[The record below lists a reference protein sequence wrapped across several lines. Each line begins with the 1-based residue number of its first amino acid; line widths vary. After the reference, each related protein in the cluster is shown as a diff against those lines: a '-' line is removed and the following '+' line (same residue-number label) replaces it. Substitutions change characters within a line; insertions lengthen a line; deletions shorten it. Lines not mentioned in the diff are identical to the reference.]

1 MVEFSF
7 YCVHN
12 LDLDLTH
19 LYFDFRYNIRGIN
32 LENKKCL
39 TQNLSYYQF
48 EPESQ
53 YLDRKSARKKPSE
66 LLKHLIAF
74 ANADGGQLVIGIE
87 DEKHENIITGFKDGR
102 AYQIEDFKKI
112 GRDVRGTPLNLSFEE
127 VPVTNHQGEDDF
139 ILVISVELSSNRVIT
154 APNDDVYLRQ
164 GDESVKL
171 SYEQRNQL
179 SYDKGQRF
187 FEDEVVSDVTL
198 EEIDDSLVQDFKN
211 RFDISDRSTEEI
223 LKARRFLINGK
234 LTKAAILLFG
244 KSPSAFFPQARVRF
258 QRFDGT
264 DMGTGN
270 NFNVIKEETFDEAL
284 PILIIK
290 VRDFIRT
297 QLREFQYLDDNGQF
311 KIIPEYPEFAWFEG
325 VVNAVTHRDYSVYGD
340 HIRIM
345 MFDDRLEIH
354 SPGKLPNI
362 VTVENIMHERFSRNP
377 RIARTLTEFG
387 WVREMNEGVKRI
399 YSEMES
405 AFLHKPKY
413 SEPGNKVVLTL
424 ENNIVSRHLRT
435 RDSLEKQFTDF
446 SELNADE
453 QAIVHYM
460 YNSGEKMT
468 TARAMEITG
477 RSRSFIVKKLHNLHD
492 LGIITWFG
500 SNKNDRN
507 QYYLLSDK

>member
-1 MVEFSF
+1 MKTEKQMS
-7 YCVHN
+7 
-12 LDLDLTH
+12 
-19 LYFDFRYNIRGIN
+19 
-32 LENKKCL
+32 KA
-39 TQNLSYYQF
+39 LSHYQF
-48 EPESQ
+48 SPESQ

-87 DEKHENIITGFKDGR
+87 DEKQENIITGFKDGR
-102 AYQIEDFKKI
+102 AYPIDDFKKI
-112 GRDVRGTPLNLSFEE
+112 DREMRETPLDLSFEE
-127 VPVTNHQGEDDF
+127 IPVINHKGEEDF
-139 ILVISVELSSNRVIT
+139 ILVISVELSSNRVIA

-171 SYEQRNQL
+171 SYEQRTQL

-187 FEDEVVSDVTL
+187 FEDEFVPDASL
-198 EEIDDSLVQDFKN
+198 EDIDETIVQDFKSH
-211 RFDISDRSTEEI
+211 FDLSERSTEEI
-223 LKARRFLINGK
+223 LKARRFLVNGK
-234 LTKAAILLFG
+234 LTKATILLFG
-244 KSPSAFFPQARVRF
+244 KYPSAFFPQARVRF

-264 DMGTGN
+264 DMGTGSS
-270 NFNVIKEETFDEAL
+270 FNVIKEVTFDDAL
-284 PILIIK
+284 PTLIIK

-311 KIIPEYPEFAWFEG
+311 QILPEYPEFAWFEG

-340 HIRIM
+340 HIRVL

-362 VTVENIMHERFSRNP
+362 VTVENIKHERFSRNP

-405 AFLHKPKY
+405 AFLHEPKF

-435 RDSLEKQFTDF
+435 RDSLEKQFSDF
-446 SELNADE
+446 DNLNSDE
-453 QAIVHYM
+453 QAIIHYM
-460 YNSGEKMT
+460 YNSGERMT
-468 TARAMEITG
+468 TAKAVELTG
-477 RSRSFIVKKLHNLHD
+477 RSRRHIGKVLQKLTDQGLLKWYGN
-492 LGIITWFG
+492 
-500 SNKNDRN
+500 SKNDKN
-507 QYYLLSDK
+507 QYYTLASK

>member
-1 MVEFSF
+1 ME
-7 YCVHN
+7 
-12 LDLDLTH
+12 
-19 LYFDFRYNIRGIN
+19 
-32 LENKKCL
+32 
-39 TQNLSYYQF
+39 QNMSYWQTAK
-48 EPESQ
+48 ESQ
-53 YLDRKSARKKPSE
+53 YLDRKPAQKKPSE

-87 DEKHENIITGFKDGR
+87 DDKQGNIITGFKDGK
-102 AYQIEDFKKI
+102 AYPIEEFKKI
-112 GRDVRGTPLNLSFEE
+112 DREMRETPLDLSFEE
-127 VPVTNHQGEDDF
+127 IPVVNYKGEDDF
-139 ILVISVELSSNRVIT
+139 ILIISVELSSNRVIA
-154 APNDDVYLRQ
+154 APNDAVYLLRQ
-164 GDESVKL
+164 RDETVKL

-187 FEDEVVSDVTL
+187 FEDEIVPDASL
-198 EEIDDSLVQDFKN
+198 EDIDDSLVQDFKN
-211 RFDISDRSTEEI
+211 RFDISERSVEEI

-244 KSPSAFFPQARVRF
+244 KYPSSFFPQARVRF

-264 DMGTGN
+264 DMGTGSS
-270 NFNVIKEETFDEAL
+270 FNVIKEATFDDAL
-284 PILIIK
+284 PTLIIK

-311 KIIPEYPEFAWFEG
+311 QIFPEYPEFAWFEG
-325 VVNAVTHRDYSVYGD
+325 IVNAVTHRDYSVYGD
-340 HIRIM
+340 HIRVL

-362 VTVENIMHERFSRNP
+362 VIVENIKYERFSRNP

-405 AFLHKPKY
+405 AFLHEPKY
-413 SEPGNKVVLTL
+413 SEPGNKVCLIL
-424 ENNIVSRHLRT
+424 ENNIISRHLRT

-446 SELNADE
+446 GELTADE
-453 QAIVHYM
+453 QLIVHYM

-468 TARAMEITG
+468 TAKVIELTG
-477 RSRSFIVKKLHNLHD
+477 RSRKFIVKTMKKLQE
-492 LGIITWFG
+492 LGIVDWYG
-500 SNKNDRN
+500 ANKNDRN
-507 QYYLLSDK
+507 QYYTLTKN

>member
-1 MVEFSF
+1 MK
-7 YCVHN
+7 Y
-12 LDLDLTH
+12 
-19 LYFDFRYNIRGIN
+19 
-32 LENKKCL
+32 KKP
-39 TQNLSYYQF
+39 LSHYQF
-48 EPESQ
+48 SPESQ

-87 DEKHENIITGFKDGR
+87 DEKQENIITGFKDGR
-102 AYQIEDFKKI
+102 AYPIDDFKKI
-112 GRDVRGTPLNLSFEE
+112 DREMRETPLDLSFEE
-127 VPVTNHQGEDDF
+127 IPVINHKGEEDF
-139 ILVISVELSSNRVIT
+139 ILVISVELSSNRVIA

-164 GDESVKL
+164 GDDSVKL
-171 SYEQRNQL
+171 SYEQRTQL

-187 FEDEVVSDVTL
+187 FEDEVVPDARL
-198 EEIDDSLVQDFKN
+198 KDIDDSLVQDFKN
-211 RFDISDRSTEEI
+211 RFDISERSVEEI

-244 KSPSAFFPQARVRF
+244 KYPSAFFPQARVRF

-264 DMGTGN
+264 DMGTGSS
-270 NFNVIKEETFDEAL
+270 FNVIKEVTFDDAL

-311 KIIPEYPEFAWFEG
+311 QILPEYPEFAWFEG

-340 HIRIM
+340 HIRVL

-362 VTVENIMHERFSRNP
+362 VTVDNIKHERFSRNP

-405 AFLHKPKY
+405 AFLHEPKF

-435 RDSLEKQFTDF
+435 RDSLEKQFSDF
-446 SELNADE
+446 GELTADE
-453 QAIVHYM
+453 QLIVHYM
-460 YNSGEKMT
+460 YNSGERMT
-468 TARAMEITG
+468 TAKAVELTG
-477 RSRSFIVKKLHNLHD
+477 RSRRHIGKVLQKLTDQGLLKWYGN
-492 LGIITWFG
+492 
-500 SNKNDRN
+500 SKNDKN
-507 QYYLLSDK
+507 QYYTLASK

>member
-1 MVEFSF
+1 MK
-7 YCVHN
+7 Y
-12 LDLDLTH
+12 
-19 LYFDFRYNIRGIN
+19 
-32 LENKKCL
+32 KKP
-39 TQNLSYYQF
+39 LSHYQF
-48 EPESQ
+48 SPENQ

-87 DEKHENIITGFKDGR
+87 DEKQENIITGFKDGR
-102 AYQIEDFKKI
+102 AYPIDDFKKI
-112 GRDVRGTPLNLSFEE
+112 DREMRETPLDLSFEE
-127 VPVTNHQGEDDF
+127 IPLINHKGEEDF
-139 ILVISVELSSNRVIT
+139 ILVISVELSSNRVIA

-171 SYEQRNQL
+171 SYEQRTQL

-187 FEDEVVSDVTL
+187 FEDEFVPDASL
-198 EEIDDSLVQDFKN
+198 EDIDETIVQDFKSH
-211 RFDISDRSTEEI
+211 FDLSERSTEEI
-223 LKARRFLINGK
+223 LKARRFLVNGK

-244 KSPSAFFPQARVRF
+244 KYPSAFFPQARVRF

-264 DMGTGN
+264 DMGTGSS
-270 NFNVIKEETFDEAL
+270 FNVIKEVTFDDAL
-284 PILIIK
+284 PTLIIK

-311 KIIPEYPEFAWFEG
+311 QILPEYPEFAWFEG

-340 HIRIM
+340 HIRVL

-362 VTVENIMHERFSRNP
+362 VTVENIKHERFSRNP

-405 AFLHKPKY
+405 AFLHEPKF

-435 RDSLEKQFTDF
+435 RDSLEKQFSDF
-446 SELNADE
+446 DNLNSDE
-453 QAIVHYM
+453 QAIIHYM
-460 YNSGEKMT
+460 YNSGERMT
-468 TARAMEITG
+468 TAKAVELTG
-477 RSRSFIVKKLHNLHD
+477 RSRRHIGKVLQKLTDQGLLKWYGN
-492 LGIITWFG
+492 
-500 SNKNDRN
+500 SKNDKN
-507 QYYLLSDK
+507 QYYTLASK

>member
-1 MVEFSF
+1 M
-7 YCVHN
+7 
-12 LDLDLTH
+12 
-19 LYFDFRYNIRGIN
+19 
-32 LENKKCL
+32 ENKEY
-39 TQNLSYYQF
+39 LSNDLSLYQF
-48 EPESQ
+48 SPESQ

-87 DEKHENIITGFKDGR
+87 DEKQENIITGFKDGR
-102 AYQIEDFKKI
+102 AYPIDDFKKI
-112 GRDVRGTPLNLSFEE
+112 DREMRETPLDLSFEE
-127 VPVTNHQGEDDF
+127 IPVINHKGEEDF
-139 ILVISVELSSNRVIT
+139 ILVISVELSSNRVIA

-171 SYEQRNQL
+171 SYEQRTQL

-187 FEDEVVSDVTL
+187 FEDEFVPDASL
-198 EEIDDSLVQDFKN
+198 EDIDETIVQDFKSH
-211 RFDISDRSTEEI
+211 FDLSERSTEEI
-223 LKARRFLINGK
+223 LKARRFLVNGK
-234 LTKAAILLFG
+234 LTKATILLFG
-244 KSPSAFFPQARVRF
+244 KYPSAFFPQARVRF

-264 DMGTGN
+264 DMGTGSS
-270 NFNVIKEETFDEAL
+270 FNVIKEVTFDDAL
-284 PILIIK
+284 PTLIIK

-311 KIIPEYPEFAWFEG
+311 QILPEYPEFAWFEG

-340 HIRIM
+340 HIRVL

-362 VTVENIMHERFSRNP
+362 VTVENIKHERFSRNP

-405 AFLHKPKY
+405 AFLHEPKF

-435 RDSLEKQFTDF
+435 RDSLEKQFSDF
-446 SELNADE
+446 DNLNSDE
-453 QAIVHYM
+453 QAIIHYM
-460 YNSGEKMT
+460 YNSGERMT
-468 TARAMEITG
+468 TAKAVELTG
-477 RSRSFIVKKLHNLHD
+477 RSRRHIGKVLQKLTDQGLLKWYGN
-492 LGIITWFG
+492 
-500 SNKNDRN
+500 SKNDKN
-507 QYYLLSDK
+507 QYYTLASK

>member
-1 MVEFSF
+1 MYKNVS
-7 YCVHN
+7 HWQ
-12 LDLDLTH
+12 TA
-19 LYFDFRYNIRGIN
+19 
-32 LENKKCL
+32 K
-39 TQNLSYYQF
+39 
-48 EPESQ
+48 ESQ

-87 DEKHENIITGFKDGR
+87 DEKQDNIITGFKDGR
-102 AYQIEDFKKI
+102 AYPIDDFKKI
-112 GRDVRGTPLNLSFEE
+112 DREMRETPLDLSFEE
-127 VPVTNHQGEDDF
+127 IPVVNHKGEDDL
-139 ILVISVELSSNRVIT
+139 ILVISVELSSNRVIA
-154 APNDDVYLRQ
+154 APNDEVYLRQ
-164 GDESVKL
+164 GDETVKL
-171 SYEQRNQL
+171 SYAQRIQL

-187 FEDEVVSDVTL
+187 FEDEVVPDATL
-198 EEIDDSLVQDFKN
+198 EDIDDHLVQDFKN

-244 KSPSAFFPQARVRF
+244 KYPSAFFPQARVRF

-264 DMGTGN
+264 DMGTGSS
-270 NFNVIKEETFDEAL
+270 FNVIKEVTFDDAL
-284 PILIIK
+284 PSLIIK

-311 KIIPEYPEFAWFEG
+311 QILPEYPEFAWFEG

-340 HIRIM
+340 HIRVL

-362 VTVENIMHERFSRNP
+362 VTVENIKYERFSRNP

-405 AFLHKPKY
+405 AFLHEPKF
-413 SEPGNKVVLTL
+413 SEPGNKVLLTL

-435 RDSLEKQFTDF
+435 RDSLEKQFSDF
-446 SELNADE
+446 GELTADE
-453 QAIVHYM
+453 QLIIHFM
-460 YNSGEKMT
+460 YNSGERMT
-468 TARAMEITG
+468 TAKAIELTG
-477 RSRSFIVKKLHNLHD
+477 RSRKYIVKTFKKLQE
-492 LGIITWFG
+492 LGIVIWYG
-500 SNKNDRN
+500 SNKNDKN
-507 QYYLLSDK
+507 QYYTLMKK

>member
-1 MVEFSF
+1 MS
-7 YCVHN
+7 
-12 LDLDLTH
+12 
-19 LYFDFRYNIRGIN
+19 
-32 LENKKCL
+32 KA
-39 TQNLSYYQF
+39 LSHYQF
-48 EPESQ
+48 SPESQ

-87 DEKHENIITGFKDGR
+87 DEKQENIITGFKDGR
-102 AYQIEDFKKI
+102 AYPIDDFKKI
-112 GRDVRGTPLNLSFEE
+112 DREMRETPLDLSFEE
-127 VPVTNHQGEDDF
+127 IPVINHKGEEDF
-139 ILVISVELSSNRVIT
+139 ILVISVELSSNRVIA

-171 SYEQRNQL
+171 SYEQRTQL

-187 FEDEVVSDVTL
+187 FEDEFVPDASL
-198 EEIDDSLVQDFKN
+198 EDIDETIVQDFKSH
-211 RFDISDRSTEEI
+211 FDLSERSTEEI
-223 LKARRFLINGK
+223 LKARRFLVNGK

-244 KSPSAFFPQARVRF
+244 KYPSAFFPQARVRF

-264 DMGTGN
+264 DMGTGSS
-270 NFNVIKEETFDEAL
+270 FNVIKEVTFDDAL
-284 PILIIK
+284 PTLIIK

-311 KIIPEYPEFAWFEG
+311 QILPEYPEFAWFEG

-340 HIRIM
+340 HIRVL

-362 VTVENIMHERFSRNP
+362 VTVENIKHERFSRNP

-405 AFLHKPKY
+405 AFLHEPKF

-435 RDSLEKQFTDF
+435 RDSLEKQFSDF
-446 SELNADE
+446 DNLNSDE
-453 QAIVHYM
+453 QAIIHYM
-460 YNSGEKMT
+460 YNSGERMT
-468 TARAMEITG
+468 TAKAVELTG
-477 RSRSFIVKKLHNLHD
+477 RSRRHIGKVLQKLTDQGLLKWYGN
-492 LGIITWFG
+492 
-500 SNKNDRN
+500 SKNDKN
-507 QYYLLSDK
+507 QYYTLASK

>member
-1 MVEFSF
+1 MDNRN
-7 YCVHN
+7 Y
-12 LDLDLTH
+12 DMP
-19 LYFDFRYNIRGIN
+19 
-32 LENKKCL
+32 
-39 TQNLSYYQF
+39 LSHYQF
-48 EPESQ
+48 SPESQ

-87 DEKHENIITGFKDGR
+87 DEKQDNIITGFKDGR
-102 AYQIEDFKKI
+102 AYPIDDFKKI
-112 GRDVRGTPLNLSFEE
+112 DREMRETPLDLSFEE
-127 VPVTNHQGEDDF
+127 IPVVNHKGEEDL
-139 ILVISVELSSNRVIT
+139 ILVISVELSSNRVIA
-154 APNDDVYLRQ
+154 APNDEVYLRQ
-164 GDESVKL
+164 GDETVKL
-171 SYEQRNQL
+171 SYEQRTQL

-187 FEDEVVSDVTL
+187 FEDEVVPDASL
-198 EEIDDSLVQDFKN
+198 EDIDESIVQDFKSH
-211 RFDISDRSTEEI
+211 FDLSERSTEEI
-223 LKARRFLINGK
+223 LKARRFLVNGK

-244 KSPSAFFPQARVRF
+244 KYPSAFFPQARVRF

-264 DMGTGN
+264 DMGTGSS
-270 NFNVIKEETFDEAL
+270 FNVIKEVTFDDAL

-311 KIIPEYPEFAWFEG
+311 QILPEYPEFAWFEG

-340 HIRIM
+340 HIRVL

-362 VTVENIMHERFSRNP
+362 VTVENIKHERFSRNP

-405 AFLHKPKY
+405 AFLHEPKY
-413 SEPGNKVVLTL
+413 AEPGNKVLLTL

-435 RDSLEKQFTDF
+435 RDSLEKQFSDF
-446 SELNADE
+446 GELTADE
-453 QAIVHYM
+453 QLIIHYM
-460 YNSGEKMT
+460 YNSGERMT
-468 TARAMEITG
+468 TAKAVELTG
-477 RSRSFIVKKLHNLHD
+477 RSRRHIGKVLQKLTDQGLLKWHGN
-492 LGIITWFG
+492 
-500 SNKNDRN
+500 SKNDKN
-507 QYYLLSDK
+507 QYYTLASK

>member
-1 MVEFSF
+1 MK
-7 YCVHN
+7 Y
-12 LDLDLTH
+12 
-19 LYFDFRYNIRGIN
+19 
-32 LENKKCL
+32 KKS
-39 TQNLSYYQF
+39 LSYYQF
-48 EPESQ
+48 SPENQ

-87 DEKHENIITGFKDGR
+87 DEKQGNIITGFKDAR
-102 AYQIEDFKKI
+102 AYPIDEFKKVDREI
-112 GRDVRGTPLNLSFEE
+112 RDTPLDLSFEE
-127 VPVTNHQGEDDF
+127 IPVVNHKGEDDL
-139 ILVISVELSSNRVIT
+139 ILVISVELSSNRVIA
-154 APNDDVYLRQ
+154 APNDEVYLRQ

-171 SYEQRNQL
+171 SYEQRTQL
-179 SYDKGQRF
+179 AYDKGQRF
-187 FEDEVVSDVTL
+187 FEDEVVPDASL
-198 EEIDDSLVQDFKN
+198 EDIDDSLVQEFKN

-223 LKARRFLINGK
+223 LKARRFLVNGK

-244 KSPSAFFPQARVRF
+244 KYPSAFFPQARVRF

-264 DMGTGN
+264 DMGTGSH
-270 NFNVIKEETFDEAL
+270 FNVIKEVTFDEAL
-284 PILIIK
+284 PILIVK

-311 KIIPEYPEFAWFEG
+311 QILHEYPEFAWFEG
-325 VVNAVTHRDYSVYGD
+325 VVNAVTHRDYSIYGD
-340 HIRIM
+340 HIRVL

-362 VTVENIMHERFSRNP
+362 VTVENIKHERFSRNP

-405 AFLHKPKY
+405 AFLHEPKY

-435 RDSLEKQFTDF
+435 QDSLEKHFSDF
-446 SELNADE
+446 ENLNADE

-468 TARAMEITG
+468 TARAIELTG
-477 RSRSFIVKKLHNLHD
+477 RSRRHIGKVLKKMAEQ
-492 LGIITWFG
+492 GILKWYG
-500 SNKNDRN
+500 NSKNDKN
-507 QYYLLSDK
+507 QYYILALK

>member
-1 MVEFSF
+1 MKYEKT
-7 YCVHN
+7 
-12 LDLDLTH
+12 LT
-19 LYFDFRYNIRGIN
+19 
-32 LENKKCL
+32 
-39 TQNLSYYQF
+39 YYQF
-48 EPESQ
+48 SPENQ

-87 DEKHENIITGFKDGR
+87 DEKQGNIITGFKDAR
-102 AYQIEDFKKI
+102 AYPIDEFKKVDREI
-112 GRDVRGTPLNLSFEE
+112 RDTPLDLSFEE
-127 VPVTNHQGEDDF
+127 IPVVNHKGEDDL
-139 ILVISVELSSNRVIT
+139 ILVISVELSSNRVIA
-154 APNDDVYLRQ
+154 APNDEVYLRQ

-171 SYEQRNQL
+171 SYEQRTQL
-179 SYDKGQRF
+179 AYDKGQRF
-187 FEDEVVSDVTL
+187 FEDEVVPDASL
-198 EEIDDSLVQDFKN
+198 EDIDDSLVQEFKN
-211 RFDISDRSTEEI
+211 RFDISDRPTEEI
-223 LKARRFLINGK
+223 LKARRFLVNGK

-244 KSPSAFFPQARVRF
+244 KYPSAFFPQARVRF

-264 DMGTGN
+264 DMGTGSH
-270 NFNVIKEETFDEAL
+270 FNVIKEVTFDEAL
-284 PILIIK
+284 SFLIVK

-311 KIIPEYPEFAWFEG
+311 QILHEYPEFAWFEG
-325 VVNAVTHRDYSVYGD
+325 VVNAVTHREYSIYGD
-340 HIRIM
+340 HIRVL

-362 VTVENIMHERFSRNP
+362 VTVENIKHERFSRNP

-405 AFLHKPKY
+405 AFLHEPKY

-435 RDSLEKQFTDF
+435 QDSLEKHFSDF
-446 SELNADE
+446 ENLNADE

-468 TARAMEITG
+468 TARAIELTG
-477 RSRSFIVKKLHNLHD
+477 RSRRHIGKVLKKMAEQ
-492 LGIITWFG
+492 GILKWYG
-500 SNKNDRN
+500 NSKNDKN
-507 QYYLLSDK
+507 QYYILALK

>member
-1 MVEFSF
+1 MK
-7 YCVHN
+7 Y
-12 LDLDLTH
+12 
-19 LYFDFRYNIRGIN
+19 
-32 LENKKCL
+32 KKP
-39 TQNLSYYQF
+39 LSHYQF
-48 EPESQ
+48 SPENQ

-87 DEKHENIITGFKDGR
+87 DEKQENIITGFKDGR
-102 AYQIEDFKKI
+102 AYPIDDFKKI
-112 GRDVRGTPLNLSFEE
+112 DREMRETPLDLSFEE
-127 VPVTNHQGEDDF
+127 IPVINHKGEEDF
-139 ILVISVELSSNRVIT
+139 ILVISVELSSNRVIA

-171 SYEQRNQL
+171 SYEQRTQL

-187 FEDEVVSDVTL
+187 FEDEFVPDASL
-198 EEIDDSLVQDFKN
+198 EDIDETIVQDFKSH
-211 RFDISDRSTEEI
+211 FDLSERSTEEI
-223 LKARRFLINGK
+223 LKARRFLVNGK

-244 KSPSAFFPQARVRF
+244 KYPSAFFPQARVRF

-264 DMGTGN
+264 DMGTGSS
-270 NFNVIKEETFDEAL
+270 FNVIKEVTFDDAL

-311 KIIPEYPEFAWFEG
+311 QILPEYPEFAWFEG

-340 HIRIM
+340 HIRVL

-362 VTVENIMHERFSRNP
+362 VTVENIKHERFSRNP

-405 AFLHKPKY
+405 AFLHEPKF
-413 SEPGNKVVLTL
+413 SEPGNKVVLAL

-435 RDSLEKQFTDF
+435 RDSLEKQFSDF
-446 SELNADE
+446 GELTADE
-453 QAIVHYM
+453 QLIVHYM
-460 YNSGEKMT
+460 YNSGERMT
-468 TARAMEITG
+468 TAKAVELTG
-477 RSRSFIVKKLHNLHD
+477 RSRRHIGKVLQKLTDQGLLKWYGN
-492 LGIITWFG
+492 
-500 SNKNDRN
+500 SKNDKN
-507 QYYLLSDK
+507 QYYTLASK

>member
-1 MVEFSF
+1 MKDKDELF
-7 YCVHN
+7 C
-12 LDLDLTH
+12 
-19 LYFDFRYNIRGIN
+19 
-32 LENKKCL
+32 K
-39 TQNLSYYQF
+39 LSHYQF
-48 EPESQ
+48 SPENQ

-66 LLKHLIAF
+66 FLKHLIAF

-87 DEKHENIITGFKDGR
+87 DEKQDNIITGFKDGR
-102 AYQIEDFKKI
+102 AYPIDDFKKI
-112 GRDVRGTPLNLSFEE
+112 DREMRETPLDLSFEE
-127 VPVTNHQGEDDF
+127 IPVINHKGEEDF
-139 ILVISVELSSNRVIT
+139 ILVITVELSSNRVIA

-171 SYEQRNQL
+171 SYEQRTQL

-187 FEDEVVSDVTL
+187 FEDEFVPDASL
-198 EEIDDSLVQDFKN
+198 EDIDETIVQDFKSH
-211 RFDISDRSTEEI
+211 FDLSERSTEEI
-223 LKARRFLINGK
+223 LKARRFLVNGK

-244 KSPSAFFPQARVRF
+244 KYPSAFFPQARVRF

-264 DMGTGN
+264 DMGTGSS
-270 NFNVIKEETFDEAL
+270 FNVIKEVTFDDAL
-284 PILIIK
+284 PTLIIK

-311 KIIPEYPEFAWFEG
+311 QILPEYPEFAWFEG

-340 HIRIM
+340 HIRVL

-362 VTVENIMHERFSRNP
+362 VTVENIKHERFSRNP

-405 AFLHKPKY
+405 AFLHEPKF

-435 RDSLEKQFTDF
+435 RDSLEKQFSDF
-446 SELNADE
+446 DNLNSDE
-453 QAIVHYM
+453 QAIIHYM
-460 YNSGEKMT
+460 YNSGERMT
-468 TARAMEITG
+468 TAKAVELTG
-477 RSRSFIVKKLHNLHD
+477 RSRRHIGKVLQKLTDQGLLKWYGN
-492 LGIITWFG
+492 
-500 SNKNDRN
+500 SKNDKN
-507 QYYLLSDK
+507 QYYTLASK